1 LELIMAD
8 LEIRRGAGRPPLTP
22 AAPSSAPPARAD
34 ETRAIRRRRVEAGAS
49 SHLRLSL
56 PEHMKNDPLY
66 RYHWLAD
73 RPGRIENKTVHDDW
87 DFVEN
92 SELAADGRQ
101 TGTGTRIERH
111 AGVDQFGKP
120 LRFFLVRKLKE
131 YDQADKAREQRQ
143 LDEKMTA
150 IKRGKTANEHG
161 QPIHQDGSYVPE
173 GGITIQENYKP

>member
-1 LELIMAD
+1 MTD
-8 LEIRRGAGRPPLTP
+8 LEIRRGPGRPPLTP
-22 AAPSSAPPARAD
+22 KAPNSAPPARAD
-34 ETRAIRRRRVEAGAS
+34 EVRAVRRRRVETGVS

-56 PEHMKNDPLY
+56 PEHMKNDPQY
-66 RYHWLAD
+66 RYHWMAD

-101 TGTGTRIERH
+101 TGAGTRIERH

-131 YDQADKAREQRQ
+131 HDAADKHQEKLR
-143 LDEKMTA
+143 LDEMMKQ
-150 IKRGKTANEHG
+150 IKRGKTPGNDG
-161 QPIHQDGSYVPE
+161 QPIERDGAYVPE